1 MIACKIDADEKVL
14 RLHTSTPLSWRDYF
28 VGIVT
33 TPCSCWETPCNK
45 NKKGCIT
52 DSCLLNFG
60 GMEMKW
66 GFHLKELTV
75 RQQRPS

>member
-14 RLHTSTPLSWRDYF
+14 RLRTSTPWSCRDYS

-33 TPCSCWETPCNK
+33 TLAHVRDTLQHK
-45 NKKGCIT
+45 QKRCIT

-66 GFHLKELTV
+66 SFHLKELTV
-75 RQQRPS
+75 RQQRLS

>member
-14 RLHTSTPLSWRDYF
+14 RLCTSTPLPWRYDF

-33 TPCSCWETPCNK
+33 TSAHVGDMLQHKQTKCV
-45 NKKGCIT
+45 T

-66 GFHLKELTV
+66 FFHLKVLTM
-75 RQQRPS
+75 RQQRLS

>member
-1 MIACKIDADEKVL
+1 MIARKIDADEKVL
-14 RLHTSTPLSWRDYF
+14 RLRTSTTLLWRDYF

-33 TPCSCWETPCNK
+33 TPAHVGDTLQHKQKRCV
-45 NKKGCIT
+45 T

-66 GFHLKELTV
+66 SFHLKELTV
-75 RQQRPS
+75 RQKRLS